1 MPATPRPANPTRRH
15 RSRISVGTAI
25 AALALVGSACAG
37 GARPILVDTDTSIEA
52 VATGLPPAPA
62 DIALVGPAP
71 AGSIAQPEREDALV
85 DWANQVGLVYVG
97 DCIGRQTAPGEL
109 CGRPE
114 GIRDLYLVGPDTV
127 TTWYVVSLGF
137 STAGYTV
144 DRVMLAGG

>member
-1 MPATPRPANPTRRH
+1 MSVAPSPVRPARRH
-15 RSRISVGTAI
+15 RARIIAG
-25 AALALVGSACAG
+25 AALAAFVVAGSACAG

-52 VATGLPPAPA
+52 VATGLAPAPA

-71 AGSIAQPEREDALV
+71 EGSVAQPERDDALV

-114 GIRDLYLVGPDTV
+114 GIQDLYLVGPDTV
-127 TTWYVVSLGF
+127 TTWYVVSIGF
-137 STAGYTV
+137 STEGYTV